1 MDSNSCSCTGNVI
14 EHLAKDE
21 KMPGFLTPLFVAAG
35 AIGAALPL
43 IIHLLNRERARRL
56 VFSTL
61 RFIQMSHQTNVQRH
75 KLKQMLLLLMRI
87 LIVLLLGFAFARPYF
102 AADPVAN
109 TQQTGGKRNVVI
121 VLDTSYSMQYADTF
135 ATAKKEA
142 LNILDSLDTADAACF
157 ILSSDKARVVAPLG
171 SEFSHI
177 RTAINGAEVT
187 HETTDYLDAL
197 QTADEILQ
205 PLLIGQKQIYLVADM
220 QKKGW
225 ESVIETD
232 KLSPGV
238 TIAFVDVRAENP
250 RNLAITGLS
259 VPPVVLT
266 EQKAAQLIA
275 RIHNFGDEPVENVP
289 VNLVIDRRTLGT
301 AQVDIEPDDIA
312 DAVFK
317 VPPLLTEATH
327 TGWVEIPDDELVVD
341 SKRYFMLQS
350 LKAIKVHCVN
360 GEPDAQNGDELFFL
374 KRAIEVGNAAV
385 PIDVKVSTK
394 LPDVA
399 ELTKADVVI
408 LANVQG
414 LTLTE
419 AQRLESYVSAGG
431 GLIVTAGDRVDST
444 AYKQTLADL
453 MPCTFVQTVG
463 DAIAREQF
471 RVIAAVNYE
480 HPIFAPFKEPNH
492 GDFGKARVYRY
503 FQGMATGDTTVIA
516 AYDDGNPALLEKAH
530 GTGRVLCWTSTI
542 DREWNDLPIR
552 AVYLPFLHE
561 CIRYLAL
568 VQAEDVPEHR
578 VGDSIPLHGFEE
590 QIGTEV
596 AIFDPGQA
604 ETRLLPEEDVVI
616 YETTHLPGIYSV
628 HASGTEPRYF
638 IVNVDA
644 TESDLGSRDIEEL
657 TSMLVGTPTDTD
669 GANGAAAGELVAQ
682 YHKDVEK
689 NQNVW
694 TYLLF
699 AVLALAIIEMFFAN
713 RL

>member
-1 MDSNSCSCTGNVI
+1 MDGNSCSCTGNVI
-14 EHLAKDE
+14 KRLAKDE

-109 TQQTGGKRNVVI
+109 TQQTGGKRNVII

-187 HETTDYLDAL
+187 NETTDYLDAL

-205 PLLIGQKQIYLVADM
+205 PLLIGQKQVYLVADM

-275 RIHNFGDEPVENVP
+275 RIHNFGDEPLENVP

-301 AQVDIEPDDIA
+301 VQVDIEPDDIA

-399 ELTKADVVI
+399 ELTMADVVI

-414 LTLTE
+414 LPLTE

-503 FQGMATGDTTVIA
+503 FQGMVTGDTTVIA

>member
-1 MDSNSCSCTGNVI
+1 
-14 EHLAKDE
+14 
-21 KMPGFLTPLFVAAG
+21 MPGFLTPLFLAAG

-56 VFSTL
+56 IFSTV

-102 AADPVAN
+102 AADPVAT
-109 TQQTGGKRNVVI
+109 TQQTGGKRNVII

-142 LNILDSLDTADAACF
+142 LKILEGLDTTDTACL
-157 ILSSDKARVVAPLG
+157 IISSDKARVVAPIG

-177 RTAINGAEVT
+177 RTAINGAKVT
-187 HETTDYLDAL
+187 NETTDYLDAL

-205 PLLIGQKQIYLVADM
+205 PLLIGRKQIYLVADM
-220 QKKGW
+220 QKRGW
-225 ESVIETD
+225 ENVVETD
-232 KLSPGV
+232 KLSPDV
-238 TIAFVDVRAENP
+238 TIAFVDVHAENS
-250 RNLAITGLS
+250 RNMAITGIS

-275 RIHNFGDEPVENVP
+275 RIHNFGDEPVENIAVE
-289 VNLVIDRRTLGT
+289 LTIDGHSVGT
-301 AQVDIEPDDIA
+301 TQVDIEPNDIA

-317 VPPLLTEATH
+317 VPPLATETTH
-327 TGWVEIPDDELVVD
+327 TGWVKIPDDELAVD
-341 SKRYFMLQS
+341 NKRYFMLQS

-360 GEPDAQNGDELFFL
+360 GEPGAQNNSETFFL

-385 PIDVKVSTK
+385 PIDMTESTN
-394 LPDVA
+394 LPNTEALSDY
-399 ELTKADVVI
+399 DVVI
-408 LANVQG
+408 LANVPS
-414 LTLTE
+414 LTAAA
-419 AQRLESYVSAGG
+419 AQRLKTYVGAGG
-431 GLIVTAGDRVDST
+431 GLIVTAGERVDST
-444 AYKQTLADL
+444 AYQQTLDDL
-453 MPCTFVQTVG
+453 MPCTFVQAVG

-471 RVIAAVNYE
+471 RVLATLNYE

-503 FQGMATGDTTVIA
+503 LQAVPTADTNIIS
-516 AYDDGNPALLEKAH
+516 AYDDGNPALLEKDY
-530 GTGRVLCWTSTI
+530 GTGRVLCLTSTI

-561 CIRYLAL
+561 CIKYLAL
-568 VQAEDVPEHR
+568 VRTEDVPEHR
-578 VGDSIPLHGFEE
+578 VGDSITLSGFDA
-590 QIGTEV
+590 QIGAEV
-596 AIFDPGQA
+596 AIFNPSKT
-604 ETRLLPEEDVVI
+604 ETRIGLEEGSVMYRD
-616 YETTHLPGIYSV
+616 THLPGIYSV

-638 IVNVDA
+638 VVNVDA
-644 TESDLGSRDIEEL
+644 TESNLASRDVEEL
-657 TSMLVGTPTDTD
+657 TSMLIGTPTD
-669 GANGAAAGELVAQ
+669 ANGENEGTSGELIAQ
-682 YHKDVEK
+682 YRQDVEN

-694 TYLLF
+694 TYLIF

>member
-1 MDSNSCSCTGNVI
+1 
-14 EHLAKDE
+14 
-21 KMPGFLTPLFVAAG
+21 
-35 AIGAALPL
+35 
-43 IIHLLNRERARRL
+43 
-56 VFSTL
+56 
-61 RFIQMSHQTNVQRH
+61 
-75 KLKQMLLLLMRI
+75 MLLLLMRI

-142 LNILDSLDTADAACF
+142 LNILDSLDTADAAGF

-187 HETTDYLDAL
+187 NETTDYLDAL

-205 PLLIGQKQIYLVADM
+205 PLLIGQKQVYLVADM

-275 RIHNFGDEPVENVP
+275 RIHNFGDEPIENVP

-301 AQVDIEPDDIA
+301 VQVDIEPDDIA

-317 VPPLLTEATH
+317 VPPLLTKATH

-503 FQGMATGDTTVIA
+503 FQGMVTGDTTVIA

>member
-1 MDSNSCSCTGNVI
+1 M
-14 EHLAKDE
+14 
-21 KMPGFLTPLFVAAG
+21 
-35 AIGAALPL
+35 
-43 IIHLLNRERARRL
+43 
-56 VFSTL
+56 
-61 RFIQMSHQTNVQRH
+61 
-75 KLKQMLLLLMRI
+75 
-87 LIVLLLGFAFARPYF
+87 
-102 AADPVAN
+102 
-109 TQQTGGKRNVVI
+109 
-121 VLDTSYSMQYADTF
+121 
-135 ATAKKEA
+135 
-142 LNILDSLDTADAACF
+142 
-157 ILSSDKARVVAPLG
+157 
-171 SEFSHI
+171 
-177 RTAINGAEVT
+177 
-187 HETTDYLDAL
+187 
-197 QTADEILQ
+197 
-205 PLLIGQKQIYLVADM
+205 
-220 QKKGW
+220 
-225 ESVIETD
+225 
-232 KLSPGV
+232 
-238 TIAFVDVRAENP
+238 
-250 RNLAITGLS
+250 
-259 VPPVVLT
+259 
-266 EQKAAQLIA
+266 
-275 RIHNFGDEPVENVP
+275 
-289 VNLVIDRRTLGT
+289 
-301 AQVDIEPDDIA
+301 
-312 DAVFK
+312 
-317 VPPLLTEATH
+317 
-327 TGWVEIPDDELVVD
+327 
-341 SKRYFMLQS
+341 
-350 LKAIKVHCVN
+350 
-360 GEPDAQNGDELFFL
+360 
-374 KRAIEVGNAAV
+374 
-385 PIDVKVSTK
+385 
-394 LPDVA
+394 
-399 ELTKADVVI
+399 
-408 LANVQG
+408 
-414 LTLTE
+414 
-419 AQRLESYVSAGG
+419 ESYVSAGG

-503 FQGMATGDTTVIA
+503 FQGMVTGDTTVIA

-530 GTGRVLCWTSTI
+530 GTGRILCWTSTI

-578 VGDSIPLHGFEE
+578 VGDSMPLHGFEE

-638 IVNVDA
+638 IVNVNA

>member
-14 EHLAKDE
+14 ERLAKDE

-157 ILSSDKARVVAPLG
+157 ILSSDKARVVASLG

-187 HETTDYLDAL
+187 NETTDYLDAL

-275 RIHNFGDEPVENVP
+275 RIHNFGDEPLENVP

-301 AQVDIEPDDIA
+301 VQVDIEPDDIA

-317 VPPLLTEATH
+317 VQPLLTEATH

-503 FQGMATGDTTVIA
+503 FQGMVTGDTTVIA

-657 TSMLVGTPTDTD
+657 TSMLVGTPTDTN

>member
-1 MDSNSCSCTGNVI
+1 MDGNSCSCTGNVI
-14 EHLAKDE
+14 KRLAKDE

-187 HETTDYLDAL
+187 NETTDYLDAL

-275 RIHNFGDEPVENVP
+275 RIHNFGDEPLENVP

-301 AQVDIEPDDIA
+301 VQVDIEPDDIA

-394 LPDVA
+394 LPDVV

-408 LANVQG
+408 LANVQE
-414 LTLTE
+414 LTLPE

-453 MPCTFVQTVG
+453 MPCTFVQPVG

-503 FQGMATGDTTVIA
+503 FQGMVTGDTTVIA

>member
-1 MDSNSCSCTGNVI
+1 MSSGQVFVGTTEN
-14 EHLAKDE
+14 
-21 KMPGFLTPLFVAAG
+21 MPGFLTPLFLAAG

-56 VFSTL
+56 IFSTV

-102 AADPVAN
+102 AADPVAT
-109 TQQTGGKRNVVI
+109 TQQTGGKRNVII

-142 LNILDSLDTADAACF
+142 LKILEGLDTTDTACL
-157 ILSSDKARVVAPLG
+157 IISSDKARVVAPIG

-177 RTAINGAEVT
+177 RTAINSAEVT
-187 HETTDYLDAL
+187 NETTDYLDAL

-205 PLLIGQKQIYLVADM
+205 PLLIGRKQLYLVADM
-220 QKKGW
+220 QKRGW
-225 ESVIETD
+225 ENVVETD
-232 KLSPGV
+232 KLSPDV
-238 TIAFVDVRAENP
+238 TIAFVDVHAENP
-250 RNLAITGLS
+250 RNMAITGIS

-275 RIHNFGDEPVENVP
+275 RIHNFGDEPVENIAVE
-289 VNLVIDRRTLGT
+289 LTIDGHSVGIT
-301 AQVDIEPDDIA
+301 QVDIEPNDIA

-317 VPPLLTEATH
+317 VPPLATETAH
-327 TGWVEIPDDELVVD
+327 TGWVRIPDDELAVD
-341 SKRYFMLQS
+341 NKRYFMLQS

-360 GEPDAQNGDELFFL
+360 GEPGSQNNSETFFL

-385 PIDVKVSTK
+385 PIDVTESTN
-394 LPDVA
+394 LPDTEA
-399 ELTKADVVI
+399 LLDYDVVI
-408 LANVQG
+408 LANVPS
-414 LTLTE
+414 LTAAA
-419 AQRLESYVSAGG
+419 AQRLKTYVSAGG
-431 GLIVTAGDRVDST
+431 GLIVTAGERVDST
-444 AYKQTLADL
+444 AYQQTLDDL
-453 MPCTFVQTVG
+453 MPCTFVQAVG

-471 RVIAAVNYE
+471 RVLATLNYE

-503 FQGMATGDTTVIA
+503 LQAVPTANTNIIS
-516 AYDDGNPALLEKAH
+516 AYDDGNPALLEKVH
-530 GTGRVLCWTSTI
+530 GTGRVLCLTSTI

-561 CIRYLAL
+561 CIKYLAL
-568 VQAEDVPEHR
+568 VRTEDVPEHH
-578 VGDSIPLHGFEE
+578 VGDSITLNGFDA
-590 QIGTEV
+590 QIGEEV
-596 AIFDPGQA
+596 AIFNPSKT
-604 ETRLLPEEDVVI
+604 ETRIGLEEGSVMYRD
-616 YETTHLPGIYSV
+616 THLPGIYSV

-638 IVNVDA
+638 VVNVDA
-644 TESDLGSRDIEEL
+644 TESDLASRDVEEL
-657 TSMLVGTPTDTD
+657 TSMLIGTPTD
-669 GANGAAAGELVAQ
+669 ANGENEGTSGELIAQ
-682 YHKDVEK
+682 YRQDVEN

-694 TYLLF
+694 TYLMF

>member
-1 MDSNSCSCTGNVI
+1 MSSNALRKT
-14 EHLAKDE
+14 K

-102 AADPVAN
+102 AEDPVAN

-157 ILSSDKARVVAPLG
+157 ILSSDKARVVASLG

-187 HETTDYLDAL
+187 NETTDYLDAL

-205 PLLIGQKQIYLVADM
+205 PLLIGQKQIYLVGDM

-275 RIHNFGDEPVENVP
+275 RIHNFGDEPLENVP

-327 TGWVEIPDDELVVD
+327 TGWVEIPDDELAVD

-453 MPCTFVQTVG
+453 MPCTFVQIVG

-503 FQGMATGDTTVIA
+503 FQGMVTGDTTVIA
-516 AYDDGNPALLEKAH
+516 TYDDGNPALLEKAH

-669 GANGAAAGELVAQ
+669 GASGAAAGELVAQ

>member
-1 MDSNSCSCTGNVI
+1 MDSNSCSCTDNVI
-14 EHLAKDE
+14 ERLAKDE

-187 HETTDYLDAL
+187 NETTDYLDAL

-275 RIHNFGDEPVENVP
+275 RIHNFGDEPLENVP

-301 AQVDIEPDDIA
+301 VQVDIEPDDIA

-317 VPPLLTEATH
+317 VPPLLTESTH

-399 ELTKADVVI
+399 ELTMADVVI

-444 AYKQTLADL
+444 AYKQRLADL

-503 FQGMATGDTTVIA
+503 FQGMVTGDTTVIA